1 MSRSGAECAPND
13 SHCFAIGRP
22 PVHNEFHEAG
32 KTLIE
37 VFDADSAASL
47 EPVLPL
53 SDDTR
58 LPERFE
64 VMGEARLRPVEA
76 EPPQVWSYSSELV
89 NSRLT
94 IVSLSGS
101 ARTPMTRSRRIS
113 DAAGSGSG
121 VGREGS
127 SLSFMR

>member
-47 EPVLPL
+47 EPCCRCRMTP
-53 SDDTR
+53 
-58 LPERFE
+58 
-64 VMGEARLRPVEA
+64 A
-76 EPPQVWSYSSELV
+76 
-89 NSRLT
+89 
-94 IVSLSGS
+94 SLS
-101 ARTPMTRSRRIS
+101 A
-113 DAAGSGSG
+113 
-121 VGREGS
+121 
-127 SLSFMR
+127 LK